1 MAQIKVTARGKVWEY
16 HCPDHITLLNQSLNE
31 DEKVGRAAK
40 GAGESMELPFSCM
53 SGSCTTCKARL
64 LGGKVEMADHSSLTD
79 GELAE
84 GWILTCQ
91 AMPRSDF
98 VQIKISD

>member
-1 MAQIKVTARGKVWEY
+1 MAKIKVAARGKVWEY
-16 HCPDHITLLNQSLNE
+16 HCPDHITLLNQSLSE
-31 DEKVGRAAK
+31 DEKVGR
-40 GAGESMELPFSCM
+40 AGESMELPFSCM

-64 LGGKVEMADHSSLTD
+64 LEGKVEMADHSSLTE
-79 GELAE
+79 GELLE

-98 VQIKISD
+98 VQIKILD